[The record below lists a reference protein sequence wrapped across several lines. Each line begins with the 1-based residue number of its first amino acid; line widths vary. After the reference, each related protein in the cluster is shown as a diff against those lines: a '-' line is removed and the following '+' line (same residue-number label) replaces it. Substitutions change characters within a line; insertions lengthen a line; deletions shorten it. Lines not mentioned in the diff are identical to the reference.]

1 MHKVIDYQLLDS
13 TECSGD
19 YIEEPTVKQKYLG
32 ARGAL
37 LAMQIVI

>member
-1 MHKVIDYQLLDS
+1 MHKVIDYQLLDL

-19 YIEEPTVKQKYLG
+19 YIEEPTVKEKYLG

-37 LAMQIVI
+37 LGMQIMI

>member
-19 YIEEPTVKQKYLG
+19 YIEEPTVKWKYLG
-32 ARGAL
+32 AHGAL
-37 LAMQIVI
+37 LTMQIVI